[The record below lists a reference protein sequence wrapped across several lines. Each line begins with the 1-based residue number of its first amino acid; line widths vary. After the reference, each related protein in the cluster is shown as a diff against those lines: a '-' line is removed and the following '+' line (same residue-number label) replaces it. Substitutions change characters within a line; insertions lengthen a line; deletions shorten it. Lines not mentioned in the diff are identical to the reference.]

1 MDSLNYSFRSYKSE
15 KVEMYPPKNLN
26 DLEVNFAKEEN
37 IDESLLKNEN
47 LEIDTIAKAK
57 ILHKIDAFNYDLNG
71 ILDNDGKQLKIDKYT
86 RRKILKE
93 YENILF

>member
-1 MDSLNYSFRSYKSE
+1 MNTTNKTNWPILKIDDSIKGST
-15 KVEMYPPKNLN
+15 N

-57 ILHKIDAFNYDLNG
+57 ILHKIDAFNNDLNG